1 MEKAIL
7 LQEWEINLILTALAQ
22 LPYEESAATIY
33 RIKEQIEPPVHCSDC
48 AEMTDTPFLLPPL
61 RRRSMG

>member
-1 MEKAIL
+1 MKIELERWEVNMIL
-7 LQEWEINLILTALAQ
+7 CALAQ

-48 AEMTDTPFLLPPL
+48 AEMTDTPFLLPLWL
-61 RRRSMG
+61 RWSMG

>member
-1 MEKAIL
+1 MKIEL
-7 LQEWEINLILTALAQ
+7 ERWEINLILNALAK

-33 RIKEQIEPPVHCSDC
+33 RIKEQIEPPVRCSDC
-48 AEMTDTPFLLPPL
+48 AERTDTPFLLPPL